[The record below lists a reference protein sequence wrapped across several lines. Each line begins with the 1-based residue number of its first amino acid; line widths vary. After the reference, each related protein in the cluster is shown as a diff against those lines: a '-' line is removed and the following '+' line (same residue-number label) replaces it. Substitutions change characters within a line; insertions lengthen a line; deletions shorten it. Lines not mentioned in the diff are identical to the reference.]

1 MASLWPFIDYKPR
14 RLPNFVSNFQH
25 LKIFMHS
32 FPQILDLIEAYIK
45 KENFPKSPAALYDPC
60 KYILQIGG
68 KRVRPALVLM
78 GYELFDDKIK
88 KALPIAA
95 AVEYFH
101 NFTLMHD
108 DIMDNAPLRRG
119 KTTVHEKYGVNTGI
133 LSGDVMLIFAYQ
145 LINSIRDTKAIK
157 KILKIFNKLAI
168 EVCEG
173 QQIDVIFETQPKVTI
188 PEYIKMIEMKTSV
201 LLGGALEMGAILAG
215 ASTEDAQHLYQ
226 FGRLSGLAFQIQD
239 DFLDTYG
246 DPATF
251 GKMVGGDIMQ
261 NKKTLLVLKTLEIA
275 SDADK
280 KALTTWLKTTDK
292 TNLETKINAVKA
304 IFDKNNIPTL
314 IKEEKRRMQ
323 SAAFAHLD
331 AVNVP
336 KEKKEILRGM
346 IQELLERER

>member
-1 MASLWPFIDYKPR
+1 VLKF
-14 RLPNFVSNFQH
+14 FQ
-25 LKIFMHS
+25 KNIFMHS
-32 FPQILDLIEAYIK
+32 FSQILETIENYIK
-45 KENFPKSPAALYDPC
+45 KNKFPAKPVELYNPC
-60 KYILQIGG
+60 NYILQIGG

-78 GYELFDDKIK
+78 GYELFDEKFK

-119 KTTVHEKYGVNTGI
+119 KMTVHEKYGVNTGI

-145 LINSIRDTKAIK
+145 LINSIRDTKASK
-157 KILKIFNKLAI
+157 KILDIFNKLAI

-173 QQIDVIFETQPKVTI
+173 QQLDVIFETQSKVTI
-188 PEYIKMIEMKTSV
+188 PEYLNMIEMKTSV
-201 LLGGALEMGAILAG
+201 LLGGALQMGAVLAK
-215 ASTEDAQHLYQ
+215 ASPEDAEHLYH

-261 NKKTLLVLKTLEIA
+261 NKKTLLVLKTLEVA
-275 SDADK
+275 SPIE
-280 KALTTWLKTTDK
+280 KAELQNWLTKTDK
-292 TNLETKINAVKA
+292 ENLEEKIKAVKA
-304 IFDKNNIPTL
+304 IFDKNKIPAL
-314 IKEEKRRMQ
+314 IKEEKTRIQ
-323 SAAFAHLD
+323 AEAFKHLN
-331 AVNVP
+331 AVSVK
-336 KEKKEILRGM
+336 KEKKEILSNM
-346 IQELLERER
+346 IGELLDRDR